1 MCDVNS
7 TDGEEFPARMGSV
20 LIAGFLTGL
29 IAAIALLA
37 QGGGFL
43 AALGIYAG
51 VGAAT
56 TFGAASFI
64 VLRCRMQETR
74 DNAAAGPVPA
84 RG

>member
-1 MCDVNS
+1 MCDVKS

-43 AALGIYAG
+43 AALGVYAG
-51 VGAAT
+51 VGAVT
-56 TFGAASFI
+56 TFGAATFI
-64 VLRCRMQETR
+64 VVRCRFLEGREMIEAR
-74 DNAAAGPVPA
+74 AAVAG
-84 RG
+84 G